1 MDEKLF
7 RTMIENQLVW
17 RQAYYKKKQKQS
29 AIKVLKDLKY
39 TPKGKRNLEEIDN
52 MINKLLND
60 L

>member
-17 RQAYYKKKQKQS
+17 RQAYNRKKEKQR
-29 AIKVLKDLKY
+29 AIKVIKDSRY
-39 TPKGKRNLEEIDN
+39 TSKGKRNLEEIDK